1 MSCHNLNISGI
12 IHESKFMAVANK
24 FQLGFNID
32 IMIWGEECQNIQP
45 DPGILF

>member
-1 MSCHNLNISGI
+1 MFTENVNLSGI

-32 IMIWGEECQNIQP
+32 ILTWGEKCQNIQP